1 MKQQKN
7 NVQKWCALFAEIPV
21 PKSLILTILQ
31 NETSGAERIIWQ
43 HLHQSWLPP
52 RTATLLELREL
63 MPKIRPHLQNW
74 LLDGSD
80 LLILCLRTDAAELLK
95 LYIIYNGALPK
106 NILQELQAHPEKEEM
121 FRIYNKWAQPDALNL
136 L

>member
-52 RTATLLELREL
+52 RGANLPELREL
-63 MPKIRPHLQNW
+63 MPKIRPHLPDW
-74 LLDGSD
+74 LLDED
-80 LLILCLRTDAAELLK
+80 KLLILCLRPDAAELLK
-95 LYIIYNGALPK
+95 LYIIYNGTLPE
-106 NILQELQAHPEKEEM
+106 NILPELQTHPEKEEM
-121 FRIYNKWAQPDALNL
+121 FRLYAEWKQPDAPKH
-136 L
+136 